1 MENAKTYDKNPE
13 VQKYL
18 LEVAEYWIKEVDID
32 GWRLDVANEIDHH
45 FWRKFREVVKAA
57 KPEAIIVGEVWHDAS
72 PWLRGDQFDS
82 VMNYPFRNA
91 VVDFLQKGK

>member
-1 MENAKTYDKNPE
+1 MENAKTYDKKSRSTE
-13 VQKYL
+13 VFIGSSGIL
-18 LEVAEYWIKEVDID
+18 IKEVDID